1 MKTCLSDMNAGDFE
15 PHSGESFRL
24 VAAGGELELKLV
36 EVRRLGQALRAW
48 GAFSLTFVS
57 PPGPVLPQAIYALD
71 HPALGSLAIF
81 LVPLARTPDGVT
93 YEAIF
98 T

>member
-1 MKTCLSDMNAGDFE
+1 MTTSLSDMSADDFE

-24 VAAGGELELKLV
+24 AAAGGELKLV
-36 EVRRLGQALRAW
+36 AVRRLGQALRAG

-57 PPGPVLPQAIYALD
+57 PPGPILPQAIYTLE

-81 LVPLARTPDGVT
+81 LVPLSRTQDGVT